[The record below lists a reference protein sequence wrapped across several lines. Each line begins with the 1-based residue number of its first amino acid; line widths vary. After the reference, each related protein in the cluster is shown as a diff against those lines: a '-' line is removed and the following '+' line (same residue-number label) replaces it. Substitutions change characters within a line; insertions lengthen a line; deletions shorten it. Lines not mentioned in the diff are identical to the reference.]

1 MTMSTIP
8 AFRLNQASITGLSKK
23 WYLALGR
30 GLVALIVGALAL
42 MVPAAAALILVTA
55 YFLLDGV
62 LAIAFGAEIR
72 SSRWIR
78 ATFLLEG
85 IAGIVASIFV
95 LTSGTNRTDLILIV
109 AVWAV
114 LTGLLEIAAATA
126 LPNASWLVATLG
138 FVSLGFG
145 AVLFAWPMIAL
156 LTFLSLMTSYAVI
169 AAVLFLLAALV
180 LRRVL
185 VDGNHEHR

>member
-1 MTMSTIP
+1 MSTIP

-42 MVPAAAALILVTA
+42 MVPAAVALILVTA

>member
-1 MTMSTIP
+1 MMMSTIP
-8 AFRLNQASITGLSKK
+8 AFRLNQASVTGLSKK

-72 SSRWIR
+72 SSRWICG
-78 ATFLLEG
+78 TFLLEG

-126 LPNASWLVATLG
+126 LPNASWLVASLG

-145 AVLFAWPMIAL
+145 AVLFAWPLIAL
-156 LTFLSLMTSYAVI
+156 LTFLYLMTSYAVI
-169 AAVLFLLAALV
+169 AAVVFLLAALV

-185 VDGNHEHR
+185 VEGNHEHR

>member
-1 MTMSTIP
+1 MMMSTIP
-8 AFRLNQASITGLSKK
+8 AFRLNQASVTGLSKK

-42 MVPAAAALILVTA
+42 MVPPAAALILVTA

-78 ATFLLEG
+78 GTFLLEG

-126 LPNASWLVATLG
+126 LPNASWLVASLG

-145 AVLFAWPMIAL
+145 AVLFAWPLIAL
-156 LTFLSLMTSYAVI
+156 LTFLYLMTSYAVI
-169 AAVLFLLAALV
+169 AAVVFLLAALV

-185 VDGNHEHR
+185 VEGNHEHR

>member
-1 MTMSTIP
+1 MMMSTIP
-8 AFRLNQASITGLSKK
+8 AFRLNQASVTGLSKK

-42 MVPAAAALILVTA
+42 MVPPAAALILVTA

-72 SSRWIR
+72 SSRWICG
-78 ATFLLEG
+78 TFLLEG

-126 LPNASWLVATLG
+126 LPNASWLVASLG

-145 AVLFAWPMIAL
+145 AVLFAWPLIAL
-156 LTFLSLMTSYAVI
+156 LTFLYLMTSYAVI
-169 AAVLFLLAALV
+169 AAVVFLLAALV

-185 VDGNHEHR
+185 VEGNHEHR

>member
-1 MTMSTIP
+1 MSTIP
-8 AFRLNQASITGLSKK
+8 AFRLNQASVTGLSKK

-78 ATFLLEG
+78 GTFLLEG

-126 LPNASWLVATLG
+126 LPNASWLVASLG

-145 AVLFAWPMIAL
+145 AVLFAWPLIAL
-156 LTFLSLMTSYAVI
+156 LTFLYLMTSYAVI
-169 AAVLFLLAALV
+169 AAVVFLLAALV

-185 VDGNHEHR
+185 VEGNHEHR

>member
-1 MTMSTIP
+1 MMMSTIP
-8 AFRLNQASITGLSKK
+8 AFRLNQASVTGLSKK

-42 MVPAAAALILVTA
+42 MVPPAAALILVTA

-78 ATFLLEG
+78 GTFLLEG

-126 LPNASWLVATLG
+126 LPNASWLVASLG

-156 LTFLSLMTSYAVI
+156 LTFLYLMTSYAVI
-169 AAVLFLLAALV
+169 AAVVFLLAALV

-185 VDGNHEHR
+185 VEGNHEHR